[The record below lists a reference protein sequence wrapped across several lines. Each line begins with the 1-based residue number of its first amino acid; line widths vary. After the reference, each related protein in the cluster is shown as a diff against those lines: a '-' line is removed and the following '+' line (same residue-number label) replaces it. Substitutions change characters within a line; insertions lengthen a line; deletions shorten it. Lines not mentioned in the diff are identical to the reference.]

1 MVTTTEATNPSSA
14 SSQSGGPLYPHY
26 LPVRPE
32 GFTPTLDVP
41 PFEAAEPG
49 LRADPAKPDLLGGGA
64 KGGTSSVSVLN
75 ITPRIGTEIRGV
87 QLSALSKAGLDQ
99 VALLAAERG
108 VLVFRD
114 QDFADI
120 GFDRQREIAEHHGP
134 LHKHPTMGYPEGTG
148 PEFHV
153 VYADE
158 KVGNLRTLLGPRTTY
173 DLWHIDQTFT
183 PNVPSTTLFFNLET
197 PASGSGGDTA
207 FTSLTAAYAALSPTF
222 RRTLHSLRLLHTSA
236 SVGEVARVGQERAL
250 REAVTAEHPLVIRH
264 PVTGQPA
271 LFVNPTIAR
280 EVVGCL
286 PEESAHVLRFLH
298 EHIRS
303 LDFSCRV
310 RWEKGTVVVW
320 DQRSAAHTAIPDF
333 EVGER
338 RHMVRLLPYGS
349 IPQAYAPENGGE
361 K

>member
-1 MVTTTEATNPSSA
+1 MVASNTSPSE
-14 SSQSGGPLYPHY
+14 PLYPHY
-26 LPVRPE
+26 LPTRPE
-32 GFTPTLDVP
+32 GFTPTLNVP
-41 PFEAAEPG
+41 PFDATEPG
-49 LRADPAKPDLLGGGA
+49 LRADPAKPDILGA
-64 KGGTSSVSVLN
+64 KGVGIQH
-75 ITPRIGTEIRGV
+75 ITPRIGSEIRGV

-108 VLVFRD
+108 VLVFRE

-120 GFDRQREIAEHHGP
+120 GFDRQREIAEHYGP

-158 KVGNLRTLLGPRTTY
+158 KVGNLRNLLGPRTTY

-183 PNVPSTTLFFNLET
+183 PNVPSTTFFWNLET
-197 PASGSGGDTA
+197 PSTGGGDTA
-207 FTSLTAAYAALSPTF
+207 FTSLTAAYVALSPTY
-222 RRTLHSLRLLHTSA
+222 RATLHSLKLRHTSA
-236 SVGEVARVGQERAL
+236 SVGEVARVGHERAM
-250 REAVTAEHPLVIRH
+250 REAVKAEHPLVIKH
-264 PVTGQPA
+264 PVTGSPA

-286 PEESAHVLRFLH
+286 PEESAHILGFLH
-298 EHIRS
+298 NHVRS

-310 RWEKGTVVVW
+310 RWEKGTVVIW

-333 EVGER
+333 EDGSR

-349 IPQAYAPENGGE
+349 IPQAYAPEAVDRQ
-361 K
+361 